1 MATSLSVSWP
11 RSNTWF
17 LRPIGAHSPNGI
29 SISSAVFAQM
39 TAECPYTLQC
49 DVPSP
54 SKLPLPMG
62 DLGPHLILVSLG
74 PPESSTQ
81 TASRSEQPL
90 LQGSLVWQT
99 DRPTDVLMLLSMQHV
114 SWLCACAVNVVL
126 SVSANASLPRLLLRI
141 SATSH
146 QRNTST
152 HTHMARFTVD
162 MWTVWRIR
170 GKIISTVLCCVLPSL
185 RWHCWFGGKKSI
197 WPVNIRVM
205 RCWRGYLYGA
215 RCKWFTYGPADATAT
230 PSSFASLKSR
240 MI

>member
-1 MATSLSVSWP
+1 MWRPFPLKIAPSHGGSGP
-11 RSNTWF
+11 PFNTCF
-17 LRPIGAHSPNGI
+17 LGPTRVLNTNGI
-29 SISSAVFAQM
+29 SIGAAVVAGL
-39 TAECPYTLQC
+39 TS
-49 DVPSP
+49 V
-54 SKLPLPMG
+54 
-62 DLGPHLILVSLG
+62 
-74 PPESSTQ
+74 
-81 TASRSEQPL
+81 
-90 LQGSLVWQT
+90 T

-170 GKIISTVLCCVLPSL
+170 GKIISTVLCSVLPSVL
-185 RWHCWFGGKKSI
+185 WHCWFGGKKSI